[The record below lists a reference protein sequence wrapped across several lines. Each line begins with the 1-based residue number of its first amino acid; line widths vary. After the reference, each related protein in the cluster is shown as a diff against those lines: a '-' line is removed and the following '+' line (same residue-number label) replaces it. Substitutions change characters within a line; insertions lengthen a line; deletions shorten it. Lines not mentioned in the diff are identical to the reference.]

1 MNQQFDA
8 EISNSVFVLYPV
20 MVPGWATPVEPSGI
34 ADGGISRD
42 LYAQVPEGLLCL
54 VDPWI
59 EFSSTVGSLQV
70 SEAFSLSP
78 LAVDDRI
85 DLYLEGRSRPLAG
98 KTIEE
103 KEADQRIRLYLPP
116 GHLREGVNKI
126 WYRVTRPSGNY
137 QNSRALSVL
146 YHLRGPEAPRLEF
159 PADVIASGI
168 DTARADAGVDVRFHY
183 GYMRPYDLIEL
194 TGGLA
199 FAERPVV
206 DGETSP
212 VTETYFTDFFQ
223 RVGDDPA
230 THFWYWVFDQL
241 GNKAQSEVTNIDVHL
256 QQTTLMPPALFAATS
271 PIDLLAYLNGVTVRV
286 EHLPAMTNDQA
297 QLVEMNAPGAAPFPS
312 LVLNA
317 DKRADFTLTPAFLAA
332 RQGQDITL
340 KWVLIRNGAPV
351 AESPTLQVKVNR
363 IIDGDTRLPTPKITA
378 VTDDRTLDLS
388 SFTGNTR
395 VLVSAWPGIAIR
407 QPFWVRCEGTNA
419 SNAAVV
425 LRIHNGIPIDSAG
438 AQGGEVTRAYLDQ
451 LANDSTIRV
460 IVGVNF
466 DGRADEATAVW
477 FPVQPYTIR
486 AIALPV
492 PTLTSVKGVPSGVE
506 ILDNGFT
513 VETSV
518 ALTGTASKGLPVEI
532 FDGAGS
538 SAVSKGTVTAN
549 ATTGEWRLTIAVAVG
564 AHSLYAKSGYHPTP
578 VFSNVRN
585 LTVTAAAATTI
596 TSVKGSPSGAQI
608 PNGGITTETSVILS
622 GTASKG
628 QKVQVLDGGTLKG
641 EPVANASTGVW
652 TLTVSGLTV
661 AAHSFTARVGSGAA
675 SAARTLTVTAAAATT
690 ITSVKGSPSGAEIP
704 NGGITTETSVIL
716 SGIASK
722 GQKVQVLDGGTL
734 KGEPVANATTGVWTL
749 TVSGLTVAAHS
760 FTARVGAGAAS
771 AARTLT
777 VTAVIVPTLTSVKG
791 SPSNAEIP
799 DNGITVETS
808 LLLTGTASKGQL
820 VEIFDGS
827 GASAVSKGKATANLT
842 TGVWQ
847 LTIAVAVGA
856 HRLCAK
862 SGYHPTPVFSNVRNL
877 TVTAAA
883 ATTITSVK
891 GSPSN
896 AEILNGGITVETSVI
911 LSGIAS
917 KGQKVQVLDGGTLKG
932 EPVANATTGVWTL
945 TVSGL
950 TVAAHSFT
958 ARVGTGTASAARTL
972 TVTAVIVPTLT
983 SVKGSPS
990 NAEIPDNGIT
1000 VETSLLLTGTA
1011 SKGQLVEIF
1020 DGSGA
1025 SAVSKGKATANLTTG
1040 VWQLTIAVA
1049 VGAHRLYAKSGYHST
1064 PVFSNVRNLTVTAA
1078 AATTITSV
1086 KGSPS
1091 NAEILNGGITVET
1104 SVILTGIASK
1114 GQKVQV
1120 LDGTT
1125 LKGEPIANA
1134 STGVWTLTVSGLT
1147 VAAHSFTA
1155 RVGTGAASAAR
1166 TLTVTAAAAT
1176 TITSVR
1182 GSPSNA
1188 EIPNGNTTVETT
1200 VILTGTASKGQKVQV
1215 LDGATLKGEPIANAS
1230 NGVWTLTVSGL
1241 TVAAHSFTAK
1251 VGSGAASAARTFTVQ
1266 VRFSLDQSTMVLNGV
1281 KLVQSYGWTVKLAD
1295 IPNNNKTRTPT
1306 GGVPPYSYQ
1315 SANSAIA
1322 SVNTAGKVVGMKN
1335 GTTTITV
1342 RDSQSRSGQFTVTVS
1357 NIRRI
1362 LINTARLTYQQADAW
1377 NRSVGGGDLGNA
1389 DLTPMKAQYDV
1400 GQIFSPTGPSG
1411 NRWSSP
1417 IITSGGR
1424 TFIRVMHVV
1433 GGQFP
1438 YQPTDYF
1445 IPGEHLSKTWTAIA
1459 VVPES

>member
-20 MVPGWATPVEPSGI
+20 MVPGWATPVQPSGI

-256 QQTTLMPPALFAATS
+256 QQTTLMPPALFGATS

-425 LRIHNGIPIDSAG
+425 LRIHNGIPIGSAG

-486 AIALPV
+486 AIALAV

-549 ATTGEWRLTIAVAVG
+549 ATTGEWQLTIAVAVG
-564 AHSLYAKSGYHPTP
+564 AHRLYAKSGYHPTP

-596 TSVKGSPSGAQI
+596 TSVKGSPSNVEI
-608 PNGGITTETSVILS
+608 PNGGITVETSVILT

-628 QKVQVLDGGTLKG
+628 QKVQVLDGTTLKG
-641 EPVANASTGVW
+641 EPIANASTGVW

-690 ITSVKGSPSGAEIP
+690 ITSVKGLPSGAEIP

-716 SGIASK
+716 SGIASKGQKVQVLDGGTLKGEPVANATTGVWTLTVSGLTVAAHSFTARVGSGAASAARTLTVTAAAATTITSVKGLPSGAEIPNGGITTETSVILTGTASK

-791 SPSNAEIP
+791 SPSNVEIL

-820 VEIFDGS
+820 IEIFDGS
-827 GASAVSKGKATANLT
+827 GTSAVSKGT
-842 TGVWQ
+842 
-847 LTIAVAVGA
+847 
-856 HRLCAK
+856 
-862 SGYHPTPVFSNVRNL
+862 
-877 TVTAAA
+877 
-883 ATTITSVK
+883 
-891 GSPSN
+891 
-896 AEILNGGITVETSVI
+896 
-911 LSGIAS
+911 
-917 KGQKVQVLDGGTLKG
+917 
-932 EPVANATTGVWTL
+932 
-945 TVSGL
+945 
-950 TVAAHSFT
+950 
-958 ARVGTGTASAARTL
+958 
-972 TVTAVIVPTLT
+972 
-983 SVKGSPS
+983 
-990 NAEIPDNGIT
+990 
-1000 VETSLLLTGTA
+1000 
-1011 SKGQLVEIF
+1011 
-1020 DGSGA
+1020 
-1025 SAVSKGKATANLTTG
+1025 ATANLTTG

-1049 VGAHRLYAKSGYHST
+1049 VGAHRLYAKSGYHPT

-1230 NGVWTLTVSGL
+1230 TGVWTLTVSGL

-1251 VGSGAASAARTFTVQ
+1251 VGTGAASAARTFTVQ

-1281 KLVQSYGWTVKLAD
+1281 KLVQSYGWTVKQAD

-1377 NRSVGGGDLGNA
+1377 NRSVGGGDLSNA

-1424 TFIRVMHVV
+1424 TFIRVIHVV

>member
-256 QQTTLMPPALFAATS
+256 QQTTLMPPALFGATS

-486 AIALPV
+486 AIALAV

-661 AAHSFTARVGSGAA
+661 AAHSFTARVGA
-675 SAARTLTVTAAAATT
+675 
-690 ITSVKGSPSGAEIP
+690 
-704 NGGITTETSVIL
+704 
-716 SGIASK
+716 
-722 GQKVQVLDGGTL
+722 
-734 KGEPVANATTGVWTL
+734 
-749 TVSGLTVAAHS
+749 
-760 FTARVGAGAAS
+760 
-771 AARTLT
+771 
-777 VTAVIVPTLTSVKG
+777 
-791 SPSNAEIP
+791 
-799 DNGITVETS
+799 
-808 LLLTGTASKGQL
+808 
-820 VEIFDGS
+820 
-827 GASAVSKGKATANLT
+827 
-842 TGVWQ
+842 
-847 LTIAVAVGA
+847 
-856 HRLCAK
+856 
-862 SGYHPTPVFSNVRNL
+862 
-877 TVTAAA
+877 
-883 ATTITSVK
+883 
-891 GSPSN
+891 
-896 AEILNGGITVETSVI
+896 
-911 LSGIAS
+911 
-917 KGQKVQVLDGGTLKG
+917 
-932 EPVANATTGVWTL
+932 
-945 TVSGL
+945 
-950 TVAAHSFT
+950 
-958 ARVGTGTASAARTL
+958 
-972 TVTAVIVPTLT
+972 
-983 SVKGSPS
+983 
-990 NAEIPDNGIT
+990 
-1000 VETSLLLTGTA
+1000 
-1011 SKGQLVEIF
+1011 
-1020 DGSGA
+1020 
-1025 SAVSKGKATANLTTG
+1025 
-1040 VWQLTIAVA
+1040 
-1049 VGAHRLYAKSGYHST
+1049 
-1064 PVFSNVRNLTVTAA
+1064 
-1078 AATTITSV
+1078 
-1086 KGSPS
+1086 
-1091 NAEILNGGITVET
+1091 
-1104 SVILTGIASK
+1104 
-1114 GQKVQV
+1114 
-1120 LDGTT
+1120 
-1125 LKGEPIANA
+1125 
-1134 STGVWTLTVSGLT
+1134 
-1147 VAAHSFTA
+1147 
-1155 RVGTGAASAAR
+1155 GAASAAR

-1230 NGVWTLTVSGL
+1230 TGVWTLTVSGL

-1251 VGSGAASAARTFTVQ
+1251 VGTGAASAARTFTVQ
-1266 VRFSLDQSTMVLNGV
+1266 VRFSLDQSAMVLNGL